1 MGIICRH
8 FDKDRNGRLEH
19 QEFKSC
25 LRSLG
30 YDLALLESGETDP
43 EFEAVLDQVDPNR
56 YEPVIIVPV
65 YSIATIHQRL
75 CRNGYILLEDYM
87 SFMISRETENVGSMT
102 EVESAFQAITSG
114 GDKPFVTEEELLQV
128 KWNE

>member
-56 YEPVIIVPV
+56 YEPVIIVSV
-65 YSIATIHQRL
+65 VLQQFT
-75 CRNGYILLEDYM
+75 
-87 SFMISRETENVGSMT
+87 NVCVGMGT
-102 EVESAFQAITSG
+102 FY
-114 GDKPFVTEEELLQV
+114 
-128 KWNE
+128 

>member
-1 MGIICRH
+1 
-8 FDKDRNGRLEH
+8 
-19 QEFKSC
+19 
-25 LRSLG
+25 
-30 YDLALLESGETDP
+30 
-43 EFEAVLDQVDPNR
+43 
-56 YEPVIIVPV
+56 
-65 YSIATIHQRL
+65 
-75 CRNGYILLEDYM
+75 M

>member
-1 MGIICRH
+1 MHNVVQLKLYRH

-30 YDLALLESGETDP
+30 YDIALMESGETDA

-56 YEPVIIVPV
+56 CVCVCACDTR
-65 YSIATIHQRL
+65 SNFD
-75 CRNGYILLEDYM
+75 CDDILHL
-87 SFMISRETENVGSMT
+87 
-102 EVESAFQAITSG
+102 
-114 GDKPFVTEEELLQV
+114 LLQ
-128 KWNE
+128 KWVHIS

>member
-1 MGIICRH
+1 MYASSELSCHRYYTCRH
-8 FDKDRNGRLEH
+8 FDKDRNGKLEH

-56 YEPVIIVPV
+56 YAQVSPV
-65 YSIATIHQRL
+65 
-75 CRNGYILLEDYM
+75 LLEI
-87 SFMISRETENVGSMT
+87 F
-102 EVESAFQAITSG
+102 
-114 GDKPFVTEEELLQV
+114 LQV
-128 KWNE
+128 SVNS

>member
-1 MGIICRH
+1 MGICRH

-56 YEPVIIVPV
+56 YDPVIIVSV
-65 YSIATIHQRL
+65 VLQQFTND
-75 CRNGYILLEDYM
+75 CVM
-87 SFMISRETENVGSMT
+87 V
-102 EVESAFQAITSG
+102 
-114 GDKPFVTEEELLQV
+114 FV
-128 KWNE
+128 

>member
-1 MGIICRH
+1 MELLFFLCRH
-8 FDKDRNGRLEH
+8 FDKDRNGKLEH

-56 YEPVIIVPV
+56 
-65 YSIATIHQRL
+65 
-75 CRNGYILLEDYM
+75 
-87 SFMISRETENVGSMT
+87 
-102 EVESAFQAITSG
+102 SAFSVLVNIKIISTLKIENTKNKKIKS
-114 GDKPFVTEEELLQV
+114 L
-128 KWNE
+128 